1 MALTRFIVLK
11 QQSRIHFRKYL
22 AMHAHMGLWCEN
34 IQAVVYMAFMHTL
47 M

>member
-1 MALTRFIVLK
+1 
-11 QQSRIHFRKYL
+11 
-22 AMHAHMGLWCEN
+22 MHAHMGLWCEN